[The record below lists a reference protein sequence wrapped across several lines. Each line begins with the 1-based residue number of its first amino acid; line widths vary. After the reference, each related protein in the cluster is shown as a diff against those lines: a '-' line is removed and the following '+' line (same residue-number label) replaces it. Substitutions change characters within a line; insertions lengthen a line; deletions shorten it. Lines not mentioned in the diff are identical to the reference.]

1 MPVKKTM
8 LLGLAALSLAFASP
22 AIADATVQVKLWDKG
37 GVAGMSKNMGMGMGM
52 GADMMKA
59 VMGVELDQIS
69 VPAGKVT
76 FTVVNAS
83 KEAVHEAIFAPVAST
98 DVVLPYN
105 AATHRVDEE
114 AAGSLG
120 EVADLEAG
128 KSGTLTLNLKPG
140 FYAVY
145 CNIEGHFMAGMWTV
159 LEVK

>member
-1 MPVKKTM
+1 MLVKKTM
-8 LLGLAALSLAFASP
+8 LLGVAALSLAFATS
-22 AIADATVQVKLWDKG
+22 AFADATVKVELWDKG

-59 VMGVELDQIS
+59 VMGVKLDQTS

-76 FTVVNAS
+76 FEVVNAS
-83 KEAVHEAIFAPVAST
+83 KEAMHEAIFAPVASK

-105 AATHRVDEE
+105 AGTNRVDED

-120 EVADLEAG
+120 EVADLAAG
-128 KSGTLTLNLKPG
+128 KSGTLTLDLKPG
-140 FYAVY
+140 LYVVY